1 LLVDQER
8 FMVSLLCLDGAVSSR
23 PAVGVRRQF
32 LRWSA
37 CSLLC
42 ALPLLAGAH
51 GVSKGDLLIDHPYAV
66 PSEPGESLGKVYFR
80 GIQNKGD
87 HAERLLGASTPQ
99 AARVAL
105 YRLTPE
111 GQSLQATPVP
121 SIELPA
127 NTTTRV
133 RHTGDYQLTLID
145 VKTPLK
151 DGDRF
156 DLTLNFEHAGSQ
168 TVQVWVQTPH
178 AASASHADH

>member
-1 LLVDQER
+1 
-8 FMVSLLCLDGAVSSR
+8 MVSLLRLDGAVSSR
-23 PAVGVRRQF
+23 SGAGVRRQL

-66 PSEPGESLGKVYFR
+66 PSEPGESVGKVYFR
-80 GIQNKGD
+80 SIQNKGD

-99 AARVAL
+99 AARVVL
-105 YRLTPE
+105 HRLMPE

-127 NTTTRV
+127 QSTTKV

-145 VKTPLK
+145 LKTPLK

-156 DLTLNFEHAGSQ
+156 DVTLNFEHAGSQ
-168 TVQVWVQTPH
+168 TVQVWVQIPH
-178 AASASHADH
+178 AAPAGHADH